1 MGAWAQAQAI
11 RSTFN
16 GLRSMGATIDH
27 IVATR
32 SHPMGYRP
40 TDRPPTDRPQTD
52 RPQTIGHSKTP
63 KSMKETRPFGNGS
76 VITIPFRRGGRL
88 REMLYNPINHTIS
101 TRHFSAQKTTSKCR
115 TSTQIDVTVL
125 VQNYIHK
132 VLSINLLKANYN
144 PDMKVLN

>member
-1 MGAWAQAQAI
+1 MGASASDQIHVQWAAKYGRNNRPYRSDQIASDGLQAD
-11 RSTFN
+11 R
-16 GLRSMGATIDH
+16 
-27 IVATR
+27 
-32 SHPMGYRP
+32 RP
-40 TDRPPTDRPQTD
+40 TDRRPTD